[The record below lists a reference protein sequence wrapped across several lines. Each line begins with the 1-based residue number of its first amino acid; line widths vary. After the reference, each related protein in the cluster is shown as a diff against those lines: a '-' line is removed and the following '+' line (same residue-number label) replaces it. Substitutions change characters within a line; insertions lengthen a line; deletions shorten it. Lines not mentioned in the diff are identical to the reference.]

1 MAPYP
6 VITLTYSNPRTGT
19 RHVIVAPGV
28 SVQSETGDIPLEA
41 VANKAKVE
49 FTVRERAAYD
59 KDSLYMVLEDVT
71 KNPAIRS
78 KPELWKLI
86 ILTEDDIESVS
97 ELCVSES
104 IPVAERVL
112 KDIQKRAVFAY
123 DGSLEP
129 IRLR

>member
-6 VITLTYSNPRTGT
+6 VITLTYSNPRTST
-19 RHVIVAPGV
+19 RRAIVAPGV

-41 VANKAKVE
+41 VANKAKAE

-97 ELCVSES
+97 ELCVCES
-104 IPVAERVL
+104 IPIAERVL
-112 KDIQKRAVFAY
+112 KDIQGRAVFAY

-129 IRLR
+129 VRLT

>member
-28 SVQSETGDIPLEA
+28 SVQSETGDIPLEP
-41 VANKAKVE
+41 VAHKAKVE

-59 KDSLYMVLEDVT
+59 KDSLY
-71 KNPAIRS
+71 I
-78 KPELWKLI
+78 ELWKLI

-97 ELCVSES
+97 ELCVCES

-129 IRLR
+129 VRL

>member
-6 VITLTYSNPRTGT
+6 VVTLTYSNPHTGT
-19 RHVIVAPGV
+19 RRVIVAPGV
-28 SVQSETGDIPLEA
+28 STQSETGDIPLEPI
-41 VANKAKVE
+41 ANKAKVD
-49 FTVRERAAYD
+49 FHVRERAAYD
-59 KDSLYMVLEDVT
+59 RDSLYMVLEDVT
-71 KNPAIRS
+71 KNPAIKS
-78 KPELWKLI
+78 KPELWKII

-112 KDIQKRAVFAY
+112 KDILGRAVFAY

-129 IRLR
+129 VRL

>member
-6 VITLTYSNPRTGT
+6 VITLTYSNPRTST
-19 RHVIVAPGV
+19 RRVIVAPGV

-41 VANKAKVE
+41 VANKAKAE

-112 KDIQKRAVFAY
+112 KDIQGRAVFAY

>member
-6 VITLTYSNPRTGT
+6 VVTLTYSNPRTGT
-19 RHVIVAPGV
+19 RRVIVAPGV
-28 SVQSETGDIPLEA
+28 SVQSETGDVPLEPI
-41 VANKAKVE
+41 ANKTKVD
-49 FTVRERAAYD
+49 FHVRERAAYD
-59 KDSLYMVLEDVT
+59 RDSLYMVLEDVT

-78 KPELWKLI
+78 KPELWKII

-112 KDIQKRAVFAY
+112 KDIQGRAVFAY

-129 IRLR
+129 VRL

>member
-1 MAPYP
+1 MALYP
-6 VITLTYSNPRTGT
+6 VVTLTYSNPRTGT
-19 RHVIVAPGV
+19 RRVIVAPGV
-28 SVQSETGDIPLEA
+28 SVQSETGDIPLEPI
-41 VANKAKVE
+41 ANNAKVD
-49 FTVRERAAYD
+49 FHVRERAAYD
-59 KDSLYMVLEDVT
+59 RDSLYMVLEDVT

-78 KPELWKLI
+78 KPELWKII

-112 KDIQKRAVFAY
+112 KDIQERAVFAY

-129 IRLR
+129 VRL

>member
-1 MAPYP
+1 MASYP
-6 VITLTYSNPRTGT
+6 VVTLTYSNPRTGT
-19 RHVIVAPGV
+19 RRVIVAPGV
-28 SVQSETGDIPLEA
+28 SVQSETGDIPLEPI
-41 VANKAKVE
+41 ANKAKVE

-59 KDSLYMVLEDVT
+59 RDSLYMVLEDVT

-78 KPELWKLI
+78 KPELWKII

-112 KDIQKRAVFAY
+112 KDIQGHAVFAY
-123 DGSLEP
+123 DGTLEP
-129 IRLR
+129 VRL

>member
-6 VITLTYSNPRTGT
+6 VVTLTYSNPRTGT
-19 RHVIVAPGV
+19 RRVIVAPGV
-28 SVQSETGDIPLEA
+28 SVQSETGDIPLEPI
-41 VANKAKVE
+41 ANKAKVD
-49 FTVRERAAYD
+49 FHVRERVAYD
-59 KDSLYMVLEDVT
+59 RDSLYMVLEDVT

-78 KPELWKLI
+78 KPELWKII

-112 KDIQKRAVFAY
+112 KDIQGRAVFAY
-123 DGSLEP
+123 DGTLEP
-129 IRLR
+129 VRL